1 MLYIA
6 QNNVYCP
13 GLTFDMVLVVVL
25 TRSCGVY
32 LNLHLV
38 TQINIFHSKYC

>member
-6 QNNVYCP
+6 QNNVYS
-13 GLTFDMVLVVVL
+13 
-25 TRSCGVY
+25 RGVY

-38 TQINIFHSKYC
+38 TQINVFHSKYW